1 MRSKYDPLRT
11 SLTLARGWLSKD
23 LGACVSYWIVSFVL
37 WHLDTYSILSCQNIE
52 PTIPFII
59 HVLCSYQCS
68 YSSIIFNLLQLLT
81 IFSLVIVKT
90 DEIIGSTTMV
100 LLSSIEKV
108 SLDSNYLLLLLI

>member
-23 LGACVSYWIVSFVL
+23 LGACVSNWIVSFVL

-52 PTIPFII
+52 STIPFII

-100 LLSSIEKV
+100 LLASIEKV
-108 SLDSNYLLLLLI
+108 SLDSDYLLLLLI